1 MKKAVSQNFIMDLK
15 GKTMDK
21 QRLEYRLEYKEDG
34 FVTAQ
39 YFDTLTDVYNYI
51 TNNRIVT
58 FMIVKEE
65 LVASRMDSYNA
76 KSQD

>member
-1 MKKAVSQNFIMDLK
+1 
-15 GKTMDK
+15 MDK